1 MVKHEAGTRE
11 RGRRREGG
19 RGGEGVREMNR
30 EAAAERA
37 SLVRDIEDR
46 TPTDGDALQ
55 HGHARLRQLAWSEK
69 KQLKLTTEPLLI
81 GWIQFFFFFFGTLAK
96 SPLCSVQ
103 KTAGL
108 SKRTLL

>member
-11 RGRRREGG
+11 REGKKERES
-19 RGGEGVREMNR
+19 EGVREMNR

-55 HGHARLRQLAWSEK
+55 HGHARLRQLAW
-69 KQLKLTTEPLLI
+69 
-81 GWIQFFFFFFGTLAK
+81 
-96 SPLCSVQ
+96 
-103 KTAGL
+103 
-108 SKRTLL
+108 